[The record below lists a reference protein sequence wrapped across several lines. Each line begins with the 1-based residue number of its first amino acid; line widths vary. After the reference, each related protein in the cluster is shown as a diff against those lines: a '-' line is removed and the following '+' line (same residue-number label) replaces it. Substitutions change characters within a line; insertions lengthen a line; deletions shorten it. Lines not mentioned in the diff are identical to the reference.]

1 MGNMLTRLID
11 VLVALVAGI
20 FLLPLLVVAALL
32 VKLSSKGPVLFT
44 QERVGLGCRCFMIYK
59 FRTMVVDAEKIG
71 GYQTQQGDPRIT
83 RVGGFLRRSSIDELP
98 QLLNV
103 IKGDMSLV
111 GPRPDTPMQQA
122 GYLHRDWVKR
132 HTIRPG
138 ITGLAQA
145 SIRSLGTPDE
155 RLNLDLRYVEEKS
168 FFLDLKI
175 LFLTVKC
182 LFLGKAN

>member
-1 MGNMLTRLID
+1 MGSTLKRLID
-11 VLVALVAGI
+11 VLVASVAGI
-20 FLLPLLVVAALL
+20 FLLPLLVAVAAL
-32 VKLSSKGPVLFT
+32 VKLTSKGPVLFT

-83 RVGGFLRRSSIDELP
+83 PVGGFLRRSSIDELP

-122 GYLHRDWVKR
+122 GYLPNDWVKR
-132 HTIRPG
+132 HAVRPG

-145 SIRSLGTPDE
+145 TIRSGGTTDE
-155 RLNLDLRYVEEKS
+155 RLNLDLRYVEDKS
-168 FFLDLKI
+168 FFFDLKI
-175 LFLTVKC
+175 LLLTVKS
-182 LFLGKAN
+182 LFSGKAN